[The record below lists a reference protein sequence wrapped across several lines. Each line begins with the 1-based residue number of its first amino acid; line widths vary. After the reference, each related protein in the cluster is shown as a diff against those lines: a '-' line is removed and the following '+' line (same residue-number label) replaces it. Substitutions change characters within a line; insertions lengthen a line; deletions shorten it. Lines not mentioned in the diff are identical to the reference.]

1 MEEKLKEI
9 MILEKEALDSLLKLL
24 EEQFSLL
31 IKKDV
36 FALDAMVDK
45 IKLCNKDVAEYEV
58 KRRGILKNLS
68 LKEVIENSSD
78 KELKSIFH
86 DIKFILNDLKIQKD
100 SNDLLI
106 KQNLSFTTKML
117 SHINPKRTPST
128 YNSYGKIKR

>member
-36 FALDAMVDK
+36 FALDSMVDK

-78 KELKSIFH
+78 EELKSIFH

>member
-1 MEEKLKEI
+1 MEKELKDI

-31 IKKDV
+31 IKKDI

-58 KRRGILKNLS
+58 KRRGILGNLS

-78 KELKSIFH
+78 KELKSIFS
-86 DIKFILNDLKIQKD
+86 DITFILNDLKIQKD

-106 KQNLSFTTKML
+106 KQSLSFTNKML
-117 SHINPKRTPST
+117 SHINPKRTSPT

>member
-36 FALDAMVDK
+36 FALDSMVDK

>member
-36 FALDAMVDK
+36 FALDSMVDK

-68 LKEVIENSSD
+68 LKEVIQNSSD
-78 KELKSIFH
+78 KELKSIFN